1 MFDPKAF
8 PVGVIGNKFVFKA
21 NPQNVLAG
29 IESYRGT
36 SNHFEK
42 LKKLGANMEK
52 EGNPVLFLVEFNF

>member
-29 IESYRGT
+29 IESYQGT

-42 LKKLGANMEK
+42 LKKLGQIWK
-52 EGNPVLFLVEFNF
+52 RKVTQYFFW